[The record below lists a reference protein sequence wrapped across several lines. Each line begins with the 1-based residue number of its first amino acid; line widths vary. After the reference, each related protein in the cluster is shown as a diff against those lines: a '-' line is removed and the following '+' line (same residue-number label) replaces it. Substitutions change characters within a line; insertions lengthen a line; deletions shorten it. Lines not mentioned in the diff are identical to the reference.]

1 MLDLPK
7 SVLLA
12 AAVLASASSVS
23 AQPIAAQTFE
33 QLQVL
38 VVVGNTVKVI
48 DSAGNRLAGKIAA
61 LSGSSLIL
69 DVGGTKRTLDERDV
83 LEIRRRGGDSLAN
96 GAWWGFGVGAV
107 FGTVGYA
114 VICAA
119 ELCSASDIWVIPVY
133 GALGTGIGV
142 GVDALIRGERTIYR
156 APTRRVT
163 TSVTPIFGRH
173 TGIGVSIA
181 F

>member
-38 VVVGNTVKVI
+38 VVVGNAVKVI

-114 VICAA
+114 VICA
-119 ELCSASDIWVIPVY
+119 S
-133 GALGTGIGV
+133 
-142 GVDALIRGERTIYR
+142 
-156 APTRRVT
+156 
-163 TSVTPIFGRH
+163 
-173 TGIGVSIA
+173 
-181 F
+181 